1 MSKKIRS
8 LLSTFTA
15 VLTALAMVFTTGAA
29 AQALPDKVKLTVHY
43 NRVAGDYDTWNVY
56 LWRNVDGN
64 GDKEVAANGFMF
76 TETDDFG
83 MVAVA
88 EVDGM
93 ANFKDLGFI
102 IRKGAWVKKEGA
114 GCGPTK
120 NGDRFAAFDGT
131 GVSEIW
137 IKQDD
142 CEIYTEAPVVVA
154 PTPAIVSASIDD
166 LNKITVNLNQQFT
179 LAQGG
184 GANGFIVSGGLS
196 VTSVA
201 LRGGNGT
208 SSSSV
213 VLTLSAPITFGQS
226 YTVTHTA
233 AGSGDSFGSKV
244 ATIGN
249 VMNSDGF
256 NSAFNYSGDD
266 LGATYTQSSTG
277 FKVWAPLATAVSL
290 LTYQSASSP
299 SAQATVTQMVKGEK
313 GTWSVS
319 LSGDQKGTI
328 YGYQVTRNGETV
340 RSIDPYARA
349 STANGGRGVVVDLD
363 STDPTGWSTTSKPA
377 FSGKAVD
384 ATFYE
389 LHVRDFSND
398 TSSGIPAAHRNKF
411 LALTD
416 NNTSY
421 AWATTVTDP
430 KTKKKKVVQ
439 YRTAT
444 GVAAIKELGVSHVQ
458 LLPIYDFASGGDETA
473 PIFNWGYDPDNY
485 NVPEGGYSSDATNPT
500 ARITELKQA
509 VQNLHANGLR
519 VVMDVVYNHVAN
531 ASSFSFELITPGYF
545 FRTDDTGTLLNGTGC
560 GNEVASERPMVRKFI
575 VDSVKY
581 WASEYKLDGFRFDL
595 MGILDVTTMQQV
607 RQAVTAVD
615 PTILVIGEGW
625 NMGGLPEDQRASQ
638 VNIENLTGISAFND
652 QIRDGVK
659 GSVFNANETG
669 WATGNLGR
677 KNDVM
682 AGITGNVAYSALVSG
697 NWITNDPGQSVNYVE
712 AHDNLTLA
720 DKLTASYGGTATARS
735 QVQRFATS
743 IPLLAQGLPF
753 LHAGQ
758 EFERTKNGDDNSYNS
773 GDGPNALKYK
783 QRVANATTLNY
794 VKGLLAIRKSHP
806 AFRMST
812 TSQVK
817 SNLSFLT
824 TGSTVIAYKLNG
836 AAVGDKWSTIVV
848 IHNSS
853 KLTQS
858 VTLPGAK
865 ATWKVVVQ
873 GDKAGVSTLS
883 TLKLVTKV
891 SVPAKSTMV
900 IYK

>member
-1 MSKKIRS
+1 MSKKLRS
-8 LLSTFTA
+8 LFASVAALFTA
-15 VLTALAMVFTTGAA
+15 IAMVFITGAS

-64 GDKEVAANGFMF
+64 GDKEVSSAGFAF
-76 TETDDFG
+76 TQTDDFG

-88 EVDGM
+88 DVDGM

-102 IRKGAWVKKEGA
+102 IRKGAWVKKEGT
-114 GCGPTK
+114 GCGPSK
-120 NGDRFAAFDGT
+120 NGDRFASFDGT
-131 GVSEIW
+131 GVTEIW

-142 CEIYTEAPVVVA
+142 CEIYTEAPVVEVPA
-154 PTPAIVSASIDD
+154 PAIVGASIDD

-179 LAQGG
+179 PAQGG
-184 GANGFIVSGGLS
+184 GNNGFTVSGGLS

-208 SSSSV
+208 SSSSLT
-213 VLTLSAPITFGQS
+213 LTLSSAITFGQT
-226 YTVTHTA
+226 YTVTHT
-233 AGSGDSFGSKV
+233 GGTPETTFGSKV
-244 ATIGN
+244 AAIGN
-249 VMNSDGF
+249 VMNSTGF
-256 NSAFNYSGDD
+256 NDAFNYTGDD
-266 LGATYTQSSTG
+266 LGATYTPSSTT
-277 FKVWAPLATAVSL
+277 FKLWAPLATSVSL
-290 LTYQSASSP
+290 MTYASATSP
-299 SAQATVTQMVKGEK
+299 SAQATATVMEKGEK
-313 GTWSVS
+313 GTWSVT
-319 LSGDQKGTI
+319 LSGDRKGTI

-340 RSIDPYARA
+340 RSIDPYARTA
-349 STANGGRGVVVDLD
+349 TANGARGVVIDLV
-363 STDPTGWSTTSKPA
+363 STDPTGWNKTAKPA

-384 ATFYE
+384 ASFYE
-389 LHVRDFSND
+389 LHVRDFSNNA
-398 TSSGIPAAHRNKF
+398 SSGIPAAHKNKF

-421 AWATTVTDP
+421 SWSVTTTDP
-430 KTKKKKVVQ
+430 KTKKKVITNYTTK
-439 YRTAT
+439 T
-444 GVAAIKELGVSHVQ
+444 GVAAIKDLGVTHVQ
-458 LLPIYDFASGGDETA
+458 LLPIYDFASGGDETS
-473 PIFNWGYDPDNY
+473 PTFNWGYDPDNY

-595 MGILDVTTMQQV
+595 MGILDITTMQQV
-607 RQAVTAVD
+607 RAAVTAVD

-625 NMGGLPEDQRASQ
+625 NMGGLPEDQRATQ
-638 VNIENLTGISAFND
+638 LNIESLVGISAFND
-652 QIRDGVK
+652 QIRDGIK
-659 GSVFNANETG
+659 GSVFNADEAG

-682 AGITGNVAYSALVSG
+682 AGITGNIPYSSSVSG
-697 NWITNDPGQSVNYVE
+697 NWLTNDPGQSVNYVE

-720 DKLTASYGGTATARS
+720 DKLVASYGGTAASRS
-735 QVQRFATS
+735 QAQRFATS

-753 LHAGQ
+753 IHAGQ
-758 EFERTKNGDDNSYNS
+758 EFERTKGGDGNSYNS
-773 GDGPNALKYK
+773 GDAPNSLKYK
-783 QRVANATTLNY
+783 QRVTYATTLNY
-794 VKGLLAIRKSHP
+794 VKGLLAIRKAHP
-806 AFRMST
+806 AFRLST
-812 TSQVK
+812 AAQVK
-817 SNLSFLT
+817 SNLTFLT
-824 TGSTVIAYKLNG
+824 TGASVIAYKLNG
-836 AAVGDKWSTIVV
+836 SAVGDKWSTIIVV
-848 IHNSS
+848 HNSS

-858 VTLPGAK
+858 VTVPGVK
-865 ATWKVVVQ
+865 STWKVVVQ
-873 GDKAGVSTLS
+873 GDKAGVSTLA
-883 TLKLVTKV
+883 TLKSVSKI

>member
-1 MSKKIRS
+1 MSIMTRKI
-8 LLSTFTA
+8 LSGVTA
-15 VLTALAMVFTTGAA
+15 FLTALAMVFVTGAA

-64 GDKEVAANGFMF
+64 GDKEVTSAGFAF
-76 TETDDFG
+76 TDSDDFG

-102 IRKGAWVKKEGA
+102 IRKGAWVKKEGN

-120 NGDRFAAFDGT
+120 NGDRFASFDGT
-131 GVSEIW
+131 GVAEIW

-142 CEIYTEAPVVVA
+142 CEIYTEAPVVA
-154 PTPAIVSASIDD
+154 PPTPAIVSASIDD

-184 GANGFIVSGGLS
+184 GNNGFTVNGGLT

-208 SSSSV
+208 TSSS
-213 VLTLSAPITFGQS
+213 LTLTLNEPITFGQN
-226 YTVTHTA
+226 YVVTH
-233 AGSGDSFGSKV
+233 AGSNGAVSFGTKAAS
-244 ATIGN
+244 IGN

-256 NSAFNYSGDD
+256 NAAFNYSGDD
-266 LGATYTQSSTG
+266 LGATYTQASTS
-277 FKVWAPLATAVSL
+277 FKLWAPLASAVSL
-290 LTYQSASSP
+290 LTYESATSP
-299 SAQATVTQMVKGEK
+299 SASATATPMVKGEK
-313 GTWSVS
+313 GTWSVT
-319 LSGDQKGTI
+319 LNGDQKGTI

-340 RSIDPYARA
+340 RSIDPYART
-349 STANGGRGVVVDLD
+349 STANGGRGVVIDLD
-363 STDPTGWSTTSKPA
+363 ATDPTGWSTTPKPA
-377 FSGKAVD
+377 FSGKSVD
-384 ATFYE
+384 ASFYE
-389 LHVRDFSND
+389 LHVRDFSNNA
-398 TSSGIPAAHRNKF
+398 SSGIPAAHKNKF

-421 AWATTVTDP
+421 SWSVTTTDP
-430 KTKKKKVVQ
+430 KTKKKVTTK
-439 YRTAT
+439 YTTKT
-444 GVAAIKELGVSHVQ
+444 GVAAIKDLGVSHVQ

-473 PIFNWGYDPDNY
+473 PTFNWGYDPDNY

-500 ARITELKQA
+500 ARVTELKKA

-595 MGILDVTTMQQV
+595 MGILDITTMQQV
-607 RQAVTAVD
+607 RQAVNAVD
-615 PTILVIGEGW
+615 PSILVIGEGW
-625 NMGGLPEDQRASQ
+625 NMGGLPEAQRATQ
-638 VNIENLTGISAFND
+638 VNIESLVGISAFND
-652 QIRDGVK
+652 QIRDGIK

-682 AGITGNVAYSALVSG
+682 AGITGNVPYSASVSG
-697 NWITNDPGQSVNYVE
+697 NWLTNDPGQSVNYVE

-720 DKLTASYGGTATARS
+720 DKLTASYGGTVAARS
-735 QVQRFATS
+735 QAHRFATS
-743 IPLLAQGLPF
+743 IPLLSQGLPF

-773 GDGPNALKYK
+773 GDAPNSMKYK
-783 QRVANATTLNY
+783 QRVTNATTLNY
-794 VKGLLAIRKSHP
+794 VKGLLALRKAHP
-806 AFRMST
+806 AFRLST

-817 SNLSFLT
+817 SNLAFLN
-824 TGSTVIAYKLNG
+824 TGSSVIAYKLNG

-873 GDKAGVSTLS
+873 GDKAGVATLA